1 MLEHA
6 KNFARNTFLAGVFA
20 AIPLVVTVFVLWYV
34 DHLTREPLKEF
45 VGIDVPFAGVGLAL
59 VGIFVLGL
67 VVRSLVGR
75 ILLSA
80 LDRLLLKVPV
90 LAELYKAWKQISLT
104 PGGREGIYSKV
115 VLVRLDG
122 DAWHLAFTSGEAIG
136 AGSDAVC
143 VFVPTTP
150 NPMVGRVLF
159 VPQARMRPTSLGAEE
174 VFKFLLSG
182 GNYVPDE
189 VAVATRSDAASK
201 ATAGP
206 PTLT

>member
-1 MLEHA
+1 MLAQA

-34 DHLTREPLKEF
+34 DHLTREPLKELF
-45 VGIDVPFAGVGLAL
+45 GIDVPFAGVGLAL
-59 VGIFVLGL
+59 VGIFALGL
-67 VVRSLVGR
+67 VVRSLIGR
-75 ILLSA
+75 YLLA
-80 LDRLLLKVPV
+80 AIDRLLLKVPV
-90 LAELYKAWKQISLT
+90 LAEVYKAWKQISLT
-104 PGGREGIYSKV
+104 PGGSSGIYSKV

-122 DAWHLAFTSGEAIG
+122 DAWHLAFTSGEPIG

-159 VPQARMRPTSLGAEE
+159 VPQSRCRPTALAVEE

-189 VAVATRSDAASK
+189 VAAATQSERAISNLPPQPAA
-201 ATAGP
+201 
-206 PTLT
+206 